1 MSVTV
6 RILCTWLLW
15 QWQVWLV
22 WLFLGVCR
30 PDEQSPNHVLIWL
43 VLWFHLGFSCELS
56 WVSKKLL
63 TGLIFVTWRIC
74 SWCFVQLPASSSM
87 HCCSVWIVANS
98 MAAAFLSLFWFCDKM
113 SGWAGIISYTEMQ
126 MSLLASCRA
135 PVQLI
140 INWEMF
146 YHK

>member
-1 MSVTV
+1 MMSVTV

-22 WLFLGVCR
+22 WLFLAVCR

-63 TGLIFVTWRIC
+63 TGHEESAVNVLC
-74 SWCFVQLPASSSM
+74 SCQQAPQCIAVQ
-87 HCCSVWIVANS
+87 SVIVANS
-98 MAAAFLSLFWFCDKM
+98 MAAFLSLFWFCDKM
-113 SGWAGIISYTEMQ
+113 AGWTGIIYIQRCRCHCWPVVVLQS
-126 MSLLASCRA
+126 SWLLTGKCF
-135 PVQLI
+135 I
-140 INWEMF
+140 IS
-146 YHK
+146 K